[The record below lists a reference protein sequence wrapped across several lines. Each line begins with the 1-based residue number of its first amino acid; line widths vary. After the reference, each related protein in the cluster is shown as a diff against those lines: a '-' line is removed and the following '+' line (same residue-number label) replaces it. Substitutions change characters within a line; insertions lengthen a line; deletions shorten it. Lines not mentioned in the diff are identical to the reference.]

1 MPDPELFVREHQTS
15 LWRYL
20 RLLGA
25 GAADAED
32 LLQETLLRFLRRTEP
47 HPAAAAALRT
57 IARGLWI
64 DRTRW
69 LRRSRAVQWADEL
82 DRTLRSPTADRD
94 HELWLE
100 ALAECRGKL
109 AERSRRALELAY
121 RDGLARDRIAAAL
134 GLAPNTIRNLLAAAR
149 DALRQC
155 IERRLNDLEQPR

>member
-1 MPDPELFVREHQTS
+1 MSDPEQFVREHQQA

-32 LLQETLLRFLRRTEP
+32 LLQETFLRFLRRAEP
-47 HPAAAAALRT
+47 HPVPAAALRT

-64 DRTRW
+64 DQQRW
-69 LRRSRAVQWADEL
+69 LRRRRAVQWADEL
-82 DRTLRSPTADRD
+82 DRTLGSATSDGN

-109 AERSRRALELAY
+109 GERARQALELAY
-121 RDGLARDRIAAAL
+121 RDGLGRDRIAQQL

-149 DALRQC
+149 EALRQC
-155 IERRLNDLEQPR
+155 IERRLQRLEEPR